1 MLAPR
6 QRLGVLG
13 VLVDAEGRVLVAN
26 HALRAGKPWGLPGG
40 FVERG
45 EHPATALAREL
56 REELGLDVEVGTLLR
71 CDRDGVEPDDDG
83 PSGLT
88 LTYACRLAAAPPG
101 GETVAATSWELFEAR
116 WLPLPEA
123 EARVRGFEAEAARV
137 AAALPNGGLP
147 SGR

>member
-6 QRLGVLG
+6 QRLGVLA

-26 HALRAGKPWGLPGG
+26 HVLRAAKPWGLPGG

-45 EHPATALAREL
+45 EHPAIALAREL

-71 CDRDGVEPDDDG
+71 CDRDGVEPDEDG

-88 LTYACRLAAAPPG
+88 LIYACRLAAAPPG
-101 GETVAATSWELFEAR
+101 GDAVAATSWELFEAR

-123 EARVRGFEAEAARV
+123 AARVRGFEAEAARV
-137 AAALPNGGLP
+137 ATGLP